1 VWREPSANCSGSVT
15 PWGTVLSGEENFHSY
30 FVADSNAFGSDR
42 YGLNGRPSV
51 YRWEAVEPRFDA
63 TQPDYAAELHRF
75 GYIVEIDPRD
85 PQSTPVKH
93 TALGRFTH
101 EGANVRVDMSP
112 APTTLIGVPMDGPA
126 LMARIHA
133 LAIGTGMSSRSR
145 AANRASATSFGWNLF
160 LVCGD
165 SDESGR
171 YFGGWQG
178 PVAPISCPDNLT
190 FDSVG
195 NLWIATDGAPGS
207 ISKADGL
214 FRVPVEGAERGR
226 VVQFL
231 AVPYQAETC
240 GPVIDD
246 RDGSVF
252 VAVQHP
258 GEEGSWDEQLSY
270 FPDYVPARVRP
281 RHGAWRGPRPSV
293 IQVTRSG

>member
-1 VWREPSANCSGSVT
+1 MR
-15 PWGTVLSGEENFHSY
+15 
-30 FVADSNAFGSDR
+30 
-42 YGLNGRPSV
+42 NGHV
-51 YRWEAVEPRFDA
+51 
-63 TQPDYAAELHRF
+63 
-75 GYIVEIDPRD
+75 IEITER
-85 PQSTPVKH
+85 
-93 TALGRFTH
+93 
-101 EGANVRVDMSP
+101 
-112 APTTLIGVPMDGPA
+112 
-126 LMARIHA
+126 
-133 LAIGTGMSSRSR
+133 
-145 AANRASATSFGWNLF
+145 ANRASATSFGWNLF

-207 ISKADGL
+207 ISKANGL
-214 FRVPVEGAERGR
+214 FRVPVEGKDRGR
-226 VVQFL
+226 VVQFQ

-281 RHGAWRGPRPSV
+281 LPGAWRGPRPSV
-293 IQVTRSG
+293 IQVTRRG

>member
-1 VWREPSANCSGSVT
+1 MKTAADPTGGVWREPSANCSGSVT

-42 YGLNGRPSV
+42 YGLNGRPS
-51 YRWEAVEPRFDA
+51 
-63 TQPDYAAELHRF
+63 
-75 GYIVEIDPRD
+75 
-85 PQSTPVKH
+85 
-93 TALGRFTH
+93 
-101 EGANVRVDMSP
+101 
-112 APTTLIGVPMDGPA
+112 
-126 LMARIHA
+126 
-133 LAIGTGMSSRSR
+133 
-145 AANRASATSFGWNLF
+145 
-160 LVCGD
+160 VCGD

-281 RHGAWRGPRPSV
+281 RPGAWRGPRSSV
-293 IQVTRSG
+293 IQVTRRG